1 MSIACIYHDHCW
13 DGIGAAWIVKD
24 YYTKYGE
31 SIDFYPGI
39 YQQEPDYD
47 ALSSYHKIYVVD
59 FCYPPEVLDK
69 LALASTVIIL
79 DHHESAIK
87 MLAGYQNPEVEVIFN
102 VDNTQSGIGV
112 TWEHFYSGAFVLPMA
127 LAYIQDRDIWA
138 WKLRETKNFTA
149 ALQQYPITMASMDT
163 IMLNIKHQ
171 SILGII
177 QEGVAI
183 NAVLASQ
190 IEKVL
195 HGSYTLD
202 FWGYKDIPF
211 VNAPAYLMSEAL
223 NELAKGKPFAVG
235 WYFDGAKEQL
245 KFSLRS
251 SKEGANVSEIAA
263 SFGGG
268 GHAHAA
274 GFVAENSDVLSLPV
288 EVFNWSE
295 ELSNG

>member
-1 MSIACIYHDHCW
+1 MNANNKFPIACIHHDHCW
-13 DGIGAAWIVKD
+13 DGIGAAWIVRDFYEKQ
-24 YYTKYGE
+24 GE
-31 SIDFYPGI
+31 SVACYPGI

-47 ALSSYHKIYVVD
+47 QLACYSKIYIVD

-69 LALASTVIIL
+69 LALNSTIVLL

-87 MLAGYQNPEVEVIFN
+87 MLAGYQNPEVEVTFN
-102 VDNTQSGIGV
+102 ADNTQSGIGV

-138 WKLRETKNFTA
+138 WKLSETKNFTA

-195 HGSYTLD
+195 HGSYLKN
-202 FWGYKDIPF
+202 FEGFEAIPH
-211 VNAPAYLMSEAL
+211 VNCPAYLMSEAL
-223 NELAKGKPFAVG
+223 NELAKGHPFAVG
-235 WYFDGAKEQL
+235 WYYDGEAEQM

-251 SKEGANVSEIAA
+251 SKGAEDVSVIARLY
-263 SFGGG
+263 GGG
-268 GHAHAA
+268 GHVNAA
-274 GFVAENSDVLSLPV
+274 GFVLPKP
-288 EVFNWSE
+288 SK
-295 ELSNG
+295 ELSHG